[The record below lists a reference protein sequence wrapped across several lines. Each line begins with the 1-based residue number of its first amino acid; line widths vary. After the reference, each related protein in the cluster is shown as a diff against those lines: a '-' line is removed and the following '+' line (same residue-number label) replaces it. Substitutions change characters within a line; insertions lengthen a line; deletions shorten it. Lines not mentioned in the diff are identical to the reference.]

1 MTEIRMPRLSDSMVE
16 GTIVKWL
23 VADGATVDAG
33 QEIVEIET
41 DKATMPYEAYAEG
54 TISILA
60 GERATVPV
68 GALIA
73 TIGPATDPPARGP
86 ASDAPARGRASDA
99 LARVL
104 ASPVARRLAEE
115 GGVDLAGITGTGPGG
130 RITRSDVEAAIE
142 RRDGPTAGST
152 PGSAAG
158 SSPGPLPA
166 TDEPD
171 DGQGTVEK
179 LTNTQRL
186 IAARMVDTTTVP
198 QFTIQIEVDM
208 REALSLRRQLKAAPD
223 LDSAPSVNDLVLK
236 AAAVALRRHPRVNA
250 SYREGEFELH
260 EHVNVGVAVAAPDT
274 LLVPT
279 VADADAKA
287 LGAIAAETRDLISRA
302 RSGTLRPAEL
312 EGGTFT
318 ISNLGMFG
326 ITAVA
331 PIPFAPQA
339 AILGVG
345 ATREVLHLEDGRPT
359 SVPVMTL
366 TMTCDHRILYGADAA
381 EFLSEVRRG
390 LEHPLQLVV

>member
-1 MTEIRMPRLSDSMVE
+1 MTDIRMPRLSDSMVD

-41 DKATMPYEAYAEG
+41 DKATMPYEADAHG
-54 TISILA
+54 TISIVA
-60 GERATVPV
+60 GESATLRV

-73 TIGPATDPPARGP
+73 TIGPATDPPAR
-86 ASDAPARGRASDA
+86 
-99 LARVL
+99 VL
-104 ASPVARRLAEE
+104 ASPVARRLAQD
-115 GGVDLAGITGTGPGG
+115 GGVDLAAVTGTGPNG
-130 RITRSDVEAAIE
+130 RITRSDVEAAIDL
-142 RRDGPTAGST
+142 RDGST
-152 PGSAAG
+152 TGSA
-158 SSPGPLPA
+158 PGAPPA
-166 TDEPD
+166 IDESD
-171 DGQGTVEK
+171 QSQSAVEK

-186 IAARMVDTTTVP
+186 IADRMVDTTTVP

-208 REALSLRRQLKAAPD
+208 GNALSLRRQLKAAPD
-223 LDSAPSVNDLVLK
+223 LDAVPSVNDLVLK
-236 AAAVALRRHPRVNA
+236 AAAVELVRHPRVNG
-250 SYREGEFELH
+250 SYRDGQFELH

-279 VADADAKA
+279 VRDADAKP
-287 LGAIAAETRDLISRA
+287 LGVIAAETRDLIARA
-302 RSGTLRPAEL
+302 RNGTVRPAEL

-345 ATREVLHLEDGRPT
+345 ATREILRLEDGRPT
-359 SVPVMTL
+359 SEPVMTL
-366 TMTCDHRILYGADAA
+366 SMTCDHRILYGADAA
-381 EFLSEVRRG
+381 QFLSDVRSR
-390 LEHPLQLVV
+390 LEHPLQLLL